1 MINPKFKN
9 ISIRLLYIFPL
20 IIFIILLVKSTSS
33 DLNSNSSF
41 GIKYL
46 YVLIVPIFIFSY
58 QSIRNSIIGWI
69 FVMLLYISYLGLWI
83 YGLIEAFEDIG
94 VKTQFIQYFLW
105 WIPVIIF
112 FGLGFLY
119 FKFRPKSRII

>member
-1 MINPKFKN
+1 MINPNFKN

-46 YVLIVPIFIFSY
+46 YVLIVPILIFSY

-83 YGLIEAFEDIG
+83 YGLIEAFEDIP
-94 VKTQFIQYFLW
+94 VKTQLIQYFLW

-112 FGLGFLY
+112 LGLGFLY
-119 FKFRPKSRII
+119 FKFRPKNRII